1 MSIFARF
8 KSFINKIAKSWSFY
22 VQNLEYWFEIIVTVL
37 EFLLTALSSNQL
49 LKPLISLCSSCQHQF
64 IAIKNFYQL
73 SFILL
78 SSILIE
84 IYQVIMLVC
93 KEQFEGLFWVIHCFT
108 WSSTH
113 LNGGNDKAIFIDS
126 EGLVRLEIV
135 L

>member
-93 KEQFEGLFWVIHCFT
+93 KEQFEGLFRVINCFT

-126 EGLVRLEIV
+126 EGLVIHEIG